1 MDATSVAELIR
12 EEHPQIIATILIH
25 LDRQKSSE
33 VLALFTDR
41 LRNDVILRIA
51 TFGGVQPGALREL
64 TDVLSK
70 LLSGQS
76 LKRSRMG
83 GVRTAAEIIN
93 LMSTAHEE
101 AVIDGVRLHDGDLA
115 QKIID
120 EMFLFENL
128 LEVDD
133 RGIQRVLK
141 EIATESLIVA
151 LKGAPAELRDK
162 FIRNMS
168 TRAGEMLRE
177 DLDALGPVRVS
188 QVEAEQKN
196 ILQVVRRLADA
207 GEVQIGGGDDAYVF
221 ERGLAAP
228 YRTARGAAGA
238 TPVVLHR
245 SEPPRRT
252 ARRGLAAL
260 ADGFAGPAHR
270 VARDRA
276 RGTRRTGT
284 APDRLRGARRHARRR
299 AQGRLRTRLYAGPDP
314 GLWRRPPHGRLCT
327 RPGSRAQRSHA
338 PAGPGRELPP
348 GTRRG

>member
-1 MDATSVAELIR
+1 MTSAKAASTTTGLQKSAILMMAIGEDAAAEVFKHLSQREVQELGSAMAELRSVTREEMADVLGEFRGETEQYLALNVDSSSFIRSVLNKALGEERAQSVIEDILESRDPGSGIDSLNWMDATSIAELIR
-12 EEHPQIIATILIH
+12 DEHPQIIATILIH

-51 TFGGVQPGALREL
+51 TFGGVQPGALQEL
-64 TDVLSK
+64 TDVLTK

-128 LEVDD
+128 MEVDD

-177 DLDALGPVRVS
+177 DLEALGPVRVS
-188 QVEAEQKN
+188 QVEAEQKA

-207 GEVQIGGGDDAYVF
+207 GEVQIGGGDDAYV
-221 ERGLAAP
+221 
-228 YRTARGAAGA
+228 
-238 TPVVLHR
+238 
-245 SEPPRRT
+245 
-252 ARRGLAAL
+252 
-260 ADGFAGPAHR
+260 
-270 VARDRA
+270 
-276 RGTRRTGT
+276 
-284 APDRLRGARRHARRR
+284 
-299 AQGRLRTRLYAGPDP
+299 
-314 GLWRRPPHGRLCT
+314 
-327 RPGSRAQRSHA
+327 
-338 PAGPGRELPP
+338 
-348 GTRRG
+348 

>member
-1 MDATSVAELIR
+1 MTSAKAALATPTTGLQKSAILMMAIGEDAAAEVFRHLSQREVQELGSAMAELRSVTREEMAGVLSEFRGETEQYLALNVDSSSFIRSVLNKALGEERAQSVIEDILESRDPGSGIDSLNWMDATSVAELIR

-25 LDRQKSSE
+25 LERQKSSE

-51 TFGGVQPGALREL
+51 TFGGVQPGALQEL

-207 GEVQIGGGDDAYVF
+207 GEVQIGGGDDAYV
-221 ERGLAAP
+221 
-228 YRTARGAAGA
+228 
-238 TPVVLHR
+238 
-245 SEPPRRT
+245 
-252 ARRGLAAL
+252 
-260 ADGFAGPAHR
+260 
-270 VARDRA
+270 
-276 RGTRRTGT
+276 
-284 APDRLRGARRHARRR
+284 
-299 AQGRLRTRLYAGPDP
+299 
-314 GLWRRPPHGRLCT
+314 
-327 RPGSRAQRSHA
+327 
-338 PAGPGRELPP
+338 
-348 GTRRG
+348 

>member
-1 MDATSVAELIR
+1 MTSAKAASTATGLQKSAILMMAIGEDAAAEVFKHLSQREVQELGSAMAELRSVTREEMAGVLGEFRGETEQYLALNVDSSSFIRSVLNKALGEERAQSVIEDILESRDPGSGIDSLNWMDATSVAELIR
-12 EEHPQIIATILIH
+12 DEHPQIIATILIH
-25 LDRQKSSE
+25 LDRQKASE

-51 TFGGVQPGALREL
+51 TFGGVQPGALQEL

-128 LEVDD
+128 MEVDD

-188 QVEAEQKN
+188 QVEAEQKA

-207 GEVQIGGGDDAYVF
+207 GEVQIGGGDDAYV
-221 ERGLAAP
+221 
-228 YRTARGAAGA
+228 
-238 TPVVLHR
+238 
-245 SEPPRRT
+245 
-252 ARRGLAAL
+252 
-260 ADGFAGPAHR
+260 
-270 VARDRA
+270 
-276 RGTRRTGT
+276 
-284 APDRLRGARRHARRR
+284 
-299 AQGRLRTRLYAGPDP
+299 
-314 GLWRRPPHGRLCT
+314 
-327 RPGSRAQRSHA
+327 
-338 PAGPGRELPP
+338 
-348 GTRRG
+348 

>member
-1 MDATSVAELIR
+1 MTSAKAASPATGLQKSAILMMAIGEDAAAEVFKHLSQREVQELGSAMAELRSVTREEMADVLTEFRGETEQYLALNVDSSSFIRSVLNKALGEERAQSVIEDILESRDPGSGIDSLNWMDSTSVAELIR
-12 EEHPQIIATILIH
+12 DEHPQIIATILIH
-25 LDRQKSSE
+25 LDRQKASE
-33 VLALFTDR
+33 VLGMFTDR

-51 TFGGVQPGALREL
+51 TFGGVQPGALQEL

-151 LKGAPAELRDK
+151 LKGAPQELRDK

-188 QVEAEQKN
+188 QVEAEQKA

-207 GEVQIGGGDDAYVF
+207 GEVQIGGGDDAYV
-221 ERGLAAP
+221 
-228 YRTARGAAGA
+228 
-238 TPVVLHR
+238 
-245 SEPPRRT
+245 
-252 ARRGLAAL
+252 
-260 ADGFAGPAHR
+260 
-270 VARDRA
+270 
-276 RGTRRTGT
+276 
-284 APDRLRGARRHARRR
+284 
-299 AQGRLRTRLYAGPDP
+299 
-314 GLWRRPPHGRLCT
+314 
-327 RPGSRAQRSHA
+327 
-338 PAGPGRELPP
+338 
-348 GTRRG
+348 

>member
-1 MDATSVAELIR
+1 MTTAKGISESGLQKSAVLMMAIGEDAAAEVFKHLSQREVQELGSAMATLSSVTREEMAEVLGEFRTETEQYLALNVDSNAFIRSVLNKALGEERAQSVIEDILESRDPGGGIDSLNWMDATAIAELIR
-12 EEHPQIIATILIH
+12 DEHPQIIATILIH

-51 TFGGVQPGALREL
+51 TFGGVQPGALQEL
-64 TDVLSK
+64 TDVLTK
-70 LLSGQS
+70 LLAGQS

-151 LKGAPAELRDK
+151 LKGAPQELRDK

-188 QVEAEQKN
+188 QVEAEQKA

-207 GEVQIGGGDDAYVF
+207 GEVQIGGGDDAYV
-221 ERGLAAP
+221 
-228 YRTARGAAGA
+228 
-238 TPVVLHR
+238 
-245 SEPPRRT
+245 
-252 ARRGLAAL
+252 
-260 ADGFAGPAHR
+260 
-270 VARDRA
+270 
-276 RGTRRTGT
+276 
-284 APDRLRGARRHARRR
+284 
-299 AQGRLRTRLYAGPDP
+299 
-314 GLWRRPPHGRLCT
+314 
-327 RPGSRAQRSHA
+327 
-338 PAGPGRELPP
+338 
-348 GTRRG
+348 

>member
-1 MDATSVAELIR
+1 MSESGLQKSAVLMMAIGEDAAAEVFKHLSQREVQELGSAMATLSSVTREEMAEVLGEFRSETEQYLALNVDSNAFIRSVLNKALGEERAQSVIEDILESRDPGGGIDSLNWMDATAIAVLIR
-12 EEHPQIIATILIH
+12 DEHPQIIATILIH

-51 TFGGVQPGALREL
+51 TFGGVQPGALQEL
-64 TDVLSK
+64 TDVLTK
-70 LLSGQS
+70 LLAGQS

-151 LKGAPAELRDK
+151 LKGAPQELRDK

-188 QVEAEQKN
+188 QVEAEQKA

-207 GEVQIGGGDDAYVF
+207 GEVQIGGGDDAYV
-221 ERGLAAP
+221 
-228 YRTARGAAGA
+228 
-238 TPVVLHR
+238 
-245 SEPPRRT
+245 
-252 ARRGLAAL
+252 
-260 ADGFAGPAHR
+260 
-270 VARDRA
+270 
-276 RGTRRTGT
+276 
-284 APDRLRGARRHARRR
+284 
-299 AQGRLRTRLYAGPDP
+299 
-314 GLWRRPPHGRLCT
+314 
-327 RPGSRAQRSHA
+327 
-338 PAGPGRELPP
+338 
-348 GTRRG
+348 

>member
-1 MDATSVAELIR
+1 MNDEGLQKSAILMMSLGEDSAAEVFKHLAPREVQSLGTAMAQLSQVTREQMADVLAEFRAETEQFLALNVDSSSFIKSVLNKALGEERALSVIEDILESRDPGAGIDSLNWMDATSVAELIR
-12 EEHPQIIATILIH
+12 DEHPQIIATILIH

-51 TFGGVQPGALREL
+51 TFGGVQPGALQEL
-64 TDVLSK
+64 TDVLTK
-70 LLSGQS
+70 LLAGQS

-93 LMSTAHEE
+93 LMSTTQEE
-101 AVIDGVRLHDGDLA
+101 AVIAGVRQHDTDLA

-128 LEVDD
+128 MEVDD

-177 DLDALGPVRVS
+177 DLEGLGPVRVS

-207 GEVQIGGGDDAYVF
+207 GEIQIGAGDDAYV
-221 ERGLAAP
+221 
-228 YRTARGAAGA
+228 
-238 TPVVLHR
+238 
-245 SEPPRRT
+245 
-252 ARRGLAAL
+252 
-260 ADGFAGPAHR
+260 
-270 VARDRA
+270 
-276 RGTRRTGT
+276 
-284 APDRLRGARRHARRR
+284 
-299 AQGRLRTRLYAGPDP
+299 
-314 GLWRRPPHGRLCT
+314 
-327 RPGSRAQRSHA
+327 
-338 PAGPGRELPP
+338 
-348 GTRRG
+348 

>member
-1 MDATSVAELIR
+1 MSESGLQKSAVLMMAIGEDAAAEVFKHLSQREVQELGSAMATLSSVTREEMAEVLGEFRSETEQYLALNVDSNAFIRSVLNKALGEERAQSVIEDILESRDPGGGIDSLNWMDATAIAELIR
-12 EEHPQIIATILIH
+12 DEHPQIIATILIH

-51 TFGGVQPGALREL
+51 TFGGVQPGALQEL
-64 TDVLSK
+64 TDVLTK
-70 LLSGQS
+70 LLAGQS

-151 LKGAPAELRDK
+151 LKGAPQELRDK

-188 QVEAEQKN
+188 QVEAEQKA

-207 GEVQIGGGDDAYVF
+207 GEVQIGGGDDAYV
-221 ERGLAAP
+221 
-228 YRTARGAAGA
+228 
-238 TPVVLHR
+238 
-245 SEPPRRT
+245 
-252 ARRGLAAL
+252 
-260 ADGFAGPAHR
+260 
-270 VARDRA
+270 
-276 RGTRRTGT
+276 
-284 APDRLRGARRHARRR
+284 
-299 AQGRLRTRLYAGPDP
+299 
-314 GLWRRPPHGRLCT
+314 
-327 RPGSRAQRSHA
+327 
-338 PAGPGRELPP
+338 
-348 GTRRG
+348 

>member
-1 MDATSVAELIR
+1 MTSAKAASASPANGLQKSAILMMAIGEDAAAEVFKHLSQREVQELGSAMAELRSVTREEMAGVLSEFRGETEQYLALNVDSSSFIRSVLNKALGEERAQSVIEDILESRDPGSGIDSLNWMDSTSVAELIR

-25 LDRQKSSE
+25 LDRQKASE
-33 VLALFTDR
+33 VLGMFTDR

-51 TFGGVQPGALREL
+51 TFGGVQPGALQEL

-151 LKGAPAELRDK
+151 LKGAPQELRDK

-177 DLDALGPVRVS
+177 DLEALGPVRVS
-188 QVEAEQKN
+188 QVEAEQKA

-207 GEVQIGGGDDAYVF
+207 GEVQIGGGDDAYV
-221 ERGLAAP
+221 
-228 YRTARGAAGA
+228 
-238 TPVVLHR
+238 
-245 SEPPRRT
+245 
-252 ARRGLAAL
+252 
-260 ADGFAGPAHR
+260 
-270 VARDRA
+270 
-276 RGTRRTGT
+276 
-284 APDRLRGARRHARRR
+284 
-299 AQGRLRTRLYAGPDP
+299 
-314 GLWRRPPHGRLCT
+314 
-327 RPGSRAQRSHA
+327 
-338 PAGPGRELPP
+338 
-348 GTRRG
+348 

>member
-1 MDATSVAELIR
+1 MTSAKAASPATGLQKSAILMMAIGEDAAAEVFKHLSQREVQELGSAMAELRSVTREEMADVLSEFRGETEQYLALNVDSSSFIRSVLNKALGEERAQSVIEDILESRDPGSGIDSLNWMDATSVAELIR

-33 VLALFTDR
+33 VLTLFTDR

-51 TFGGVQPGALREL
+51 TFGGVQPGALQEL

-151 LKGAPAELRDK
+151 LKGAPQELRDK

-177 DLDALGPVRVS
+177 DLDARGPVRVS
-188 QVEAEQKN
+188 QVEAEQKA

-207 GEVQIGGGDDAYVF
+207 GEVQIGGGDDAYV
-221 ERGLAAP
+221 
-228 YRTARGAAGA
+228 
-238 TPVVLHR
+238 
-245 SEPPRRT
+245 
-252 ARRGLAAL
+252 
-260 ADGFAGPAHR
+260 
-270 VARDRA
+270 
-276 RGTRRTGT
+276 
-284 APDRLRGARRHARRR
+284 
-299 AQGRLRTRLYAGPDP
+299 
-314 GLWRRPPHGRLCT
+314 
-327 RPGSRAQRSHA
+327 
-338 PAGPGRELPP
+338 
-348 GTRRG
+348 

>member
-1 MDATSVAELIR
+1 MTSAKAASVSTSGLQKSAILMMAIGEDSAAEVFKHLSQREVQELGSAMAELRSVTREEMADVLSEFRGETEQYLALNVDSSSFIRSVLNKALGEERAQSVIEDILESRDPGSGIDSLNWMDATSIAELIR
-12 EEHPQIIATILIH
+12 DEHPQIIATILIH

-51 TFGGVQPGALREL
+51 TFGGVQPGALQEL
-64 TDVLSK
+64 TDVLTK

-128 LEVDD
+128 LEVDE

-151 LKGAPAELRDK
+151 LKGAPQELRDK

-188 QVEAEQKN
+188 QVEAEQKA

-207 GEVQIGGGDDAYVF
+207 GEVQIGGGDDAYV
-221 ERGLAAP
+221 
-228 YRTARGAAGA
+228 
-238 TPVVLHR
+238 
-245 SEPPRRT
+245 
-252 ARRGLAAL
+252 
-260 ADGFAGPAHR
+260 
-270 VARDRA
+270 
-276 RGTRRTGT
+276 
-284 APDRLRGARRHARRR
+284 
-299 AQGRLRTRLYAGPDP
+299 
-314 GLWRRPPHGRLCT
+314 
-327 RPGSRAQRSHA
+327 
-338 PAGPGRELPP
+338 
-348 GTRRG
+348 

>member
-1 MDATSVAELIR
+1 MTSAKAASPATGLQKSAILMMAIGEDAAAEVFRHLSQREVQELGSAMAELRSVTREEMAGVLSEFRGETEQYLALNVDSSSFIRSVLNKALGEERAQSVIEDILESRDPGSGIDSLNWMDSTSVAELIR

-25 LDRQKSSE
+25 LDRQKASE
-33 VLALFTDR
+33 VLGMFTDR

-51 TFGGVQPGALREL
+51 TFGGVQPGALQEL

-151 LKGAPAELRDK
+151 LKGAPQELRDK

-177 DLDALGPVRVS
+177 DLEAQGPIRMS
-188 QVEAEQKN
+188 KVETEQKK
-196 ILQVVRRLADA
+196 ILQIARRLAES
-207 GEVQIGGGDDAYVF
+207 GQIVLGNSGDDAYV
-221 ERGLAAP
+221 
-228 YRTARGAAGA
+228 
-238 TPVVLHR
+238 
-245 SEPPRRT
+245 
-252 ARRGLAAL
+252 
-260 ADGFAGPAHR
+260 
-270 VARDRA
+270 
-276 RGTRRTGT
+276 
-284 APDRLRGARRHARRR
+284 
-299 AQGRLRTRLYAGPDP
+299 
-314 GLWRRPPHGRLCT
+314 
-327 RPGSRAQRSHA
+327 
-338 PAGPGRELPP
+338 
-348 GTRRG
+348 

>member
-1 MDATSVAELIR
+1 MNDEGLQKSAILMMSLGEDSAAEVFKHLAPREVQSLGTAMAQLSQVTREQMADVLAEFRAETEQFLALNVDSSSFIKSVLNKALGEERALSVIEDILESRDPGAGIDSLNWMDATSVAELIR
-12 EEHPQIIATILIH
+12 DEHPQIIATILIH

-51 TFGGVQPGALREL
+51 TFGGVQPGALQEL
-64 TDVLSK
+64 TDVLTK
-70 LLSGQS
+70 LLAGQS

-93 LMSTAHEE
+93 LMSTTQEE
-101 AVIDGVRLHDGDLA
+101 AVIAGVRQHDTDLA

-128 LEVDD
+128 MEVDD

-177 DLDALGPVRVS
+177 DLEGLGPVRVS
-188 QVEAEQKN
+188 QVESEQKN

-207 GEVQIGGGDDAYVF
+207 GEIQIGAGDDAYV
-221 ERGLAAP
+221 
-228 YRTARGAAGA
+228 
-238 TPVVLHR
+238 
-245 SEPPRRT
+245 
-252 ARRGLAAL
+252 
-260 ADGFAGPAHR
+260 
-270 VARDRA
+270 
-276 RGTRRTGT
+276 
-284 APDRLRGARRHARRR
+284 
-299 AQGRLRTRLYAGPDP
+299 
-314 GLWRRPPHGRLCT
+314 
-327 RPGSRAQRSHA
+327 
-338 PAGPGRELPP
+338 
-348 GTRRG
+348 

>member
-1 MDATSVAELIR
+1 MTTAKGMSESGLQKSAVLMMAIGEDAAAEVFKHLSQREVQELGSAMATLSSVTREEMAEVLGEFRSETEQYLALNVDSNAFIRSVLNKALGEERAQSVIEDILESRDPGGGIDSLNWMDATAIAELIR
-12 EEHPQIIATILIH
+12 DEHPQIIATILIH

-33 VLALFTDR
+33 VLGFFTDR

-51 TFGGVQPGALREL
+51 TFGGVQPGALQEL
-64 TDVLSK
+64 TDVLTK
-70 LLSGQS
+70 LLAGQS

-151 LKGAPAELRDK
+151 LKGAPQELRDK

-188 QVEAEQKN
+188 QVEAEQKA

-207 GEVQIGGGDDAYVF
+207 GEVQIGGGDDAYV
-221 ERGLAAP
+221 
-228 YRTARGAAGA
+228 
-238 TPVVLHR
+238 
-245 SEPPRRT
+245 
-252 ARRGLAAL
+252 
-260 ADGFAGPAHR
+260 
-270 VARDRA
+270 
-276 RGTRRTGT
+276 
-284 APDRLRGARRHARRR
+284 
-299 AQGRLRTRLYAGPDP
+299 
-314 GLWRRPPHGRLCT
+314 
-327 RPGSRAQRSHA
+327 
-338 PAGPGRELPP
+338 
-348 GTRRG
+348 

>member
-1 MDATSVAELIR
+1 MTTAKGMSESGLQKSAVLMMAIGEDAAAEVFKHLSQREVQELGSAMATLSSVTREEMAEVLGEFRSETEQYLALNVDSNAFIRSVLNKALGEERAQSVIEDILESRDPGGGIDSLNWMDATAIAELIR
-12 EEHPQIIATILIH
+12 DEHPQIIATILIH

-51 TFGGVQPGALREL
+51 TFGGVQPGALQEL
-64 TDVLSK
+64 TDVLTK
-70 LLSGQS
+70 LLAGQS

-151 LKGAPAELRDK
+151 LKGAPQELRDK

-188 QVEAEQKN
+188 QVEAEQKA

-207 GEVQIGGGDDAYVF
+207 GEVQIGGGDDAYV
-221 ERGLAAP
+221 
-228 YRTARGAAGA
+228 
-238 TPVVLHR
+238 
-245 SEPPRRT
+245 
-252 ARRGLAAL
+252 
-260 ADGFAGPAHR
+260 
-270 VARDRA
+270 
-276 RGTRRTGT
+276 
-284 APDRLRGARRHARRR
+284 
-299 AQGRLRTRLYAGPDP
+299 
-314 GLWRRPPHGRLCT
+314 
-327 RPGSRAQRSHA
+327 
-338 PAGPGRELPP
+338 
-348 GTRRG
+348 

>member
-1 MDATSVAELIR
+1 MTSAKAASVSASGLQKSAILMMAIGEDAAAEVFKHLSQREVQELGSAMAELRSVTREEMAGVLTEFRGETEQYLALNVDSSSFIRSVLNKALGEERAQSVIEDILESRDPGSGIDSLNWMDSTSVAELIR
-12 EEHPQIIATILIH
+12 DEHPQIIATILIH
-25 LDRQKSSE
+25 LDRQKASE
-33 VLALFTDR
+33 VLGMFTDR

-51 TFGGVQPGALREL
+51 TFGGVQPGALQEL

-151 LKGAPAELRDK
+151 LKGAPQELRDK

-207 GEVQIGGGDDAYVF
+207 GEVQIGGGDDAYV
-221 ERGLAAP
+221 
-228 YRTARGAAGA
+228 
-238 TPVVLHR
+238 
-245 SEPPRRT
+245 
-252 ARRGLAAL
+252 
-260 ADGFAGPAHR
+260 
-270 VARDRA
+270 
-276 RGTRRTGT
+276 
-284 APDRLRGARRHARRR
+284 
-299 AQGRLRTRLYAGPDP
+299 
-314 GLWRRPPHGRLCT
+314 
-327 RPGSRAQRSHA
+327 
-338 PAGPGRELPP
+338 
-348 GTRRG
+348 

>member
-1 MDATSVAELIR
+1 MNDEGLQKSAILMMSLGEDSAAEVFKHLAPREVQSLGTAMAQLSQVTREQMAEVLAEFRAETEQFLALNVDSSSFIKSVLNKALGEERALSVIEDILESRDPGAGIDSLNWMDATSVAELIR
-12 EEHPQIIATILIH
+12 DEHPQIIATILIH

-51 TFGGVQPGALREL
+51 TFGGVQPGALQEL
-64 TDVLSK
+64 TDVLTK
-70 LLSGQS
+70 LLAGQS

-93 LMSTAHEE
+93 LMSTTQEE
-101 AVIDGVRLHDGDLA
+101 AVIAGVRQHDTDLA

-128 LEVDD
+128 MEVDD

-177 DLDALGPVRVS
+177 DLEGLGPVRVS

-207 GEVQIGGGDDAYVF
+207 GEIQIGAGDDAYV
-221 ERGLAAP
+221 
-228 YRTARGAAGA
+228 
-238 TPVVLHR
+238 
-245 SEPPRRT
+245 
-252 ARRGLAAL
+252 
-260 ADGFAGPAHR
+260 
-270 VARDRA
+270 
-276 RGTRRTGT
+276 
-284 APDRLRGARRHARRR
+284 
-299 AQGRLRTRLYAGPDP
+299 
-314 GLWRRPPHGRLCT
+314 
-327 RPGSRAQRSHA
+327 
-338 PAGPGRELPP
+338 
-348 GTRRG
+348 

>member
-1 MDATSVAELIR
+1 MTTAKGMSESGLQKSAVLMMAIGEDAAAEVFKHLSQREVQELGSAMATLSSVTREEMAEVLGEFRTETEQYLALNVDSNAFIRSVLNKALGEERAQSVIEDILESRDPGGGIDSLNWMDATAIAELIR
-12 EEHPQIIATILIH
+12 DEHPQIIATILIH

-51 TFGGVQPGALREL
+51 TFGGVQPGALQEL
-64 TDVLSK
+64 TDVLTK
-70 LLSGQS
+70 LLAGQS

-141 EIATESLIVA
+141 EVATESLIVA
-151 LKGAPAELRDK
+151 LKGAPQELRDK

-177 DLDALGPVRVS
+177 DLEALGPVRVS
-188 QVEAEQKN
+188 QVEAEQKA

-207 GEVQIGGGDDAYVF
+207 GEVQIGGGDDAYV
-221 ERGLAAP
+221 
-228 YRTARGAAGA
+228 
-238 TPVVLHR
+238 
-245 SEPPRRT
+245 
-252 ARRGLAAL
+252 
-260 ADGFAGPAHR
+260 
-270 VARDRA
+270 
-276 RGTRRTGT
+276 
-284 APDRLRGARRHARRR
+284 
-299 AQGRLRTRLYAGPDP
+299 
-314 GLWRRPPHGRLCT
+314 
-327 RPGSRAQRSHA
+327 
-338 PAGPGRELPP
+338 
-348 GTRRG
+348 

>member
-1 MDATSVAELIR
+1 MTTAKAISKEISASGLQKSAVLMMAIGEDAAAEVFKHLSQREVQELGAAMASLSSVTREEMADVLGEFRAETEQYLALNVDSSAFIRSVLNKALGEERAQSVIEDILESRDPGSGIDSLNWMDATSIAELIR
-12 EEHPQIIATILIH
+12 DEHPQIIATILIH

-33 VLALFTDR
+33 VLGLFTDR

-51 TFGGVQPGALREL
+51 TFGGVQPGALQEL
-64 TDVLSK
+64 TDVLTK
-70 LLSGQS
+70 LLAGQS

-151 LKGAPAELRDK
+151 LKGAPSELRDK

-188 QVEAEQKN
+188 QVEAEQKA

-207 GEVQIGGGDDAYVF
+207 GEVQIGGGDDAYV
-221 ERGLAAP
+221 
-228 YRTARGAAGA
+228 
-238 TPVVLHR
+238 
-245 SEPPRRT
+245 
-252 ARRGLAAL
+252 
-260 ADGFAGPAHR
+260 
-270 VARDRA
+270 
-276 RGTRRTGT
+276 
-284 APDRLRGARRHARRR
+284 
-299 AQGRLRTRLYAGPDP
+299 
-314 GLWRRPPHGRLCT
+314 
-327 RPGSRAQRSHA
+327 
-338 PAGPGRELPP
+338 
-348 GTRRG
+348 

>member
-1 MDATSVAELIR
+1 MTTAKGISKEISASGLQKSAVLMMAIGEDAAAEVFKHLSQREVQELGSAMATLSSVTREEMAEVLGEFRSETEQYLALNVDSNAFIRSVLNKALGEERAQSVIEDILESRDPGGGIDSLNWMDATAIAELIR
-12 EEHPQIIATILIH
+12 DEHPQIIATILIH

-51 TFGGVQPGALREL
+51 TFGGVQPGALQEL
-64 TDVLSK
+64 TDVLTK
-70 LLSGQS
+70 LLAGQS

-141 EIATESLIVA
+141 EVATESLIVA
-151 LKGAPAELRDK
+151 LKGAPQELRDK

-188 QVEAEQKN
+188 QVEAEQKA

-207 GEVQIGGGDDAYVF
+207 GEVQIGGGDDAYV
-221 ERGLAAP
+221 
-228 YRTARGAAGA
+228 
-238 TPVVLHR
+238 
-245 SEPPRRT
+245 
-252 ARRGLAAL
+252 
-260 ADGFAGPAHR
+260 
-270 VARDRA
+270 
-276 RGTRRTGT
+276 
-284 APDRLRGARRHARRR
+284 
-299 AQGRLRTRLYAGPDP
+299 
-314 GLWRRPPHGRLCT
+314 
-327 RPGSRAQRSHA
+327 
-338 PAGPGRELPP
+338 
-348 GTRRG
+348 

>member
-1 MDATSVAELIR
+1 MTSAKAASTATGLQKSAILMMAIGEDAAAEVFKHLSQREVQELGSAMAELRSVTREEMAGVLGEFRGETEQYLALNVDSSSFIRSVLNKALGEERAQSVIEDILESRDPGSGIDSLNWMDATSVAELIR
-12 EEHPQIIATILIH
+12 DEHPQIIATILIH

-51 TFGGVQPGALREL
+51 TFGGVQPGALQEL

-128 LEVDD
+128 MEVDD

-188 QVEAEQKN
+188 QVEAEQKA

-207 GEVQIGGGDDAYVF
+207 GEVQIGGGDDAYV
-221 ERGLAAP
+221 
-228 YRTARGAAGA
+228 
-238 TPVVLHR
+238 
-245 SEPPRRT
+245 
-252 ARRGLAAL
+252 
-260 ADGFAGPAHR
+260 
-270 VARDRA
+270 
-276 RGTRRTGT
+276 
-284 APDRLRGARRHARRR
+284 
-299 AQGRLRTRLYAGPDP
+299 
-314 GLWRRPPHGRLCT
+314 
-327 RPGSRAQRSHA
+327 
-338 PAGPGRELPP
+338 
-348 GTRRG
+348 

>member
-1 MDATSVAELIR
+1 MTNASKGMPEKGLQKSAILMMAIGEDAAAEVFKHLSPREVQGLGSAMASLSSVTREEMAEVLAEFRGETEQYLALNVDSSSFIKSVLNKALGEERALSVIEDILESRDPGGGIDSLNWMDATSVAELIKD
-12 EEHPQIIATILIH
+12 EHPQIIATILIH

-33 VLALFTDR
+33 VLGFFTDR

-51 TFGGVQPGALREL
+51 TFGGVQPGALQEL
-64 TDVLSK
+64 TDVLTK
-70 LLSGQS
+70 LLAGQS

-101 AVIDGVRLHDGDLA
+101 AVIDGVRTHDTDLA

-141 EIATESLIVA
+141 EVATESLIVA
-151 LKGAPAELRDK
+151 LKGAQQELRDK

-188 QVEAEQKN
+188 QVEAEQKA
-196 ILQVVRRLADA
+196 ILQVVRRLAES
-207 GEVQIGGGDDAYVF
+207 GEIQIGGGDDAYV
-221 ERGLAAP
+221 
-228 YRTARGAAGA
+228 
-238 TPVVLHR
+238 
-245 SEPPRRT
+245 
-252 ARRGLAAL
+252 
-260 ADGFAGPAHR
+260 
-270 VARDRA
+270 
-276 RGTRRTGT
+276 
-284 APDRLRGARRHARRR
+284 
-299 AQGRLRTRLYAGPDP
+299 
-314 GLWRRPPHGRLCT
+314 
-327 RPGSRAQRSHA
+327 
-338 PAGPGRELPP
+338 
-348 GTRRG
+348 